1 MVMHM
6 QLFNRGG
13 LTLVAAL
20 GFGVSTS
27 ASALSLDTT
36 YLQANSTLQFS
47 ASAYNATNL
56 LDISFSTM
64 GNAYQ
69 SGSVTTGNTSV
80 PTFVL
85 PVTNADVS
93 IGWNLKISPNSG
105 EAIGSGLL
113 LTRGY
118 AQLGLANFAIDYTT
132 DKVYADVMWGGKSTN
147 MAVYSFTEQT
157 DLKIGLN
164 GLALTMNQTLGNLK
178 LTGQA
183 VDTFASVLGVDDLF
197 KGVMSGLNFGTI
209 TIDIKTALRK
219 PISDNPLTAASM
231 VPETSTYVMMAMGLA
246 GIAVLRRSKRAA

>member
-1 MVMHM
+1 MNM
-6 QLFNRGG
+6 QLFKRGG
-13 LTLVAAL
+13 LALVATWGL
-20 GFGVSTS
+20 GLSS
-27 ASALSLDTT
+27 AASALSLDTT

-47 ASAYNATNL
+47 SSAFNATNL

-69 SGSVTTGNTSV
+69 SGSVTTNGIRV

-93 IGWNLKISPNSG
+93 IGWNLKLSPNSG
-105 EAIGSGLL
+105 DATGSGLL

-118 AQLGLANFAIDYTT
+118 AQLGLANFSIDYGT

-183 VDTFASVLGVDDLF
+183 IDTFASVLGVDDVF
-197 KGVMSGLNFGTI
+197 KGVMTGLNFGTI
-209 TIDIKTALRK
+209 TIDIKTALRS

-231 VPETSTYVMMAMGLA
+231 VPEASTYVMMGIGLA
-246 GIAVLRRSKRAA
+246 GIALISRRRHREG